1 MIKFVTVSKTTDI
14 PVGEGRVIQINGQE
28 IALFNVEG
36 NFHAIDNVC
45 THRGGPLGEGLLN
58 GTTVTCPWHAW
69 TVDVTTGKCKIHASG
84 GVKKYKARIRKD
96 NVEIA
101 I

>member
-1 MIKFVTVSKTTDI
+1 MSKFVTASKITDI
-14 PVGEGRVIQINGQE
+14 PVGESRVLTVAGQE

-36 NFHAIDNVC
+36 NFYAIDNVC

-69 TVDVTTGKCKIHASG
+69 TFDVTTGKCKVHARG
-84 GVKKYKARIRKD
+84 GVKKYKARIREE
-96 NVEIA
+96 NVEVKI
-101 I
+101 